1 MEMVSPDLAE
11 DDEWFHINLN
21 PPPERLRVQVASTK
35 TFIEHH
41 HRAGRKV
48 VLVTS
53 GGTTVPLEVRTVRFI
68 DNFSSGHRGAA
79 SAESFLDANYA
90 VIFVHREHSLLPYSR
105 HFSHSVD
112 GILDVLTEGND
123 GKIEAEAQYQEKL
136 GDQLRRYQAAK
147 RNNQLLLI
155 PYTTITDYLWLF
167 RTIPAIMQLLGS
179 SALIYLAAAVSDFFI
194 PRNKLAEH
202 KIQSRGPGRTA
213 TTEAS
218 PATHSDKLILEL
230 DPVPKFL
237 SHLVSTWAPSAMTI
251 SFKLE
256 TDSTLLIS
264 KAKSS
269 LARYHHHLVIGNVL
283 ATRRSEVVFVS
294 RGDVPE
300 RWIRV
305 AQQENGNDTV
315 EIEAVFV
322 PEVIRLHERFIAD
335 ADADARKN

>member
-1 MEMVSPDLAE
+1 MEMISPDRAE
-11 DDEWFHINLN
+11 YDEWFQSN
-21 PPPERLRVQVASTK
+21 PPPDQWSAQVASAK
-35 TFIEHH
+35 AFVEQH
-41 HRAGRKV
+41 HRARRQL

-53 GGTTVPLEVRTVRFI
+53 GGTTVPLEARTVRFL

-105 HFSHSVD
+105 HFSHTAD
-112 GILDVLTEGND
+112 GLLDFLTEGKD
-123 GKIEAEAQYQEKL
+123 GQIEVEEQYQESL
-136 GDQLRRYQAAK
+136 RDQLRRYRAAK
-147 RNNQLLLI
+147 RNNRLLLI
-155 PYTTITDYLWLF
+155 PYTTIIEYLWLF
-167 RTIPAIMQLLGS
+167 RMVPTIMQPLGS

-194 PRNKLAEH
+194 PRQKLAEH
-202 KIQSRGPGRTA
+202 KIQSSGPGKTA
-213 TTEAS
+213 SSQAG

-237 SHLVSTWAPSAMTI
+237 SHLVSTWAPSAMIT

-269 LARYHHHLVIGNVL
+269 LARYRHHLVIGNVL

-294 RGDVPE
+294 LADVPE

-305 AQQENGNDTV
+305 PQQENGDQTSEPV

-322 PEVIRLHERFIAD
+322 PEVIKLHERFIAD
-335 ADADARKN
+335 AVVREN